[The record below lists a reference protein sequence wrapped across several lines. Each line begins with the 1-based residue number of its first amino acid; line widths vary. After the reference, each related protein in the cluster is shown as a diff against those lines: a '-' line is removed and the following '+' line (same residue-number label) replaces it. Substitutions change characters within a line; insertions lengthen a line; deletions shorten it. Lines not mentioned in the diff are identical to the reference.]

1 MLGPA
6 LMVLL
11 NELHNRKDRQTSYEK
26 QLYAELLW
34 LAAAA
39 AAGTGAGVAA
49 GAVIVEGGALEVGAG
64 TFGPAISNMANV
76 RRSGLGGQ
84 ADKGFTGNVIGP
96 QDRQESPRL
105 QINCGNPDCPNKEF
119 R

>member
-39 AAGTGAGVAA
+39 GTGAGVAA
-49 GAVIVEGGALEVGAG
+49 GAVIVEGGALELGAG

-96 QDRQESPRL
+96 QDRQKYPRL

>member
-1 MLGPA
+1 
-6 LMVLL
+6 
-11 NELHNRKDRQTSYEK
+11 
-26 QLYAELLW
+26 
-34 LAAAA
+34 
-39 AAGTGAGVAA
+39 
-49 GAVIVEGGALEVGAG
+49 
-64 TFGPAISNMANV
+64 MANV

>member
-39 AAGTGAGVAA
+39 AAGLGWGW
-49 GAVIVEGGALEVGAG
+49 GC
-64 TFGPAISNMANV
+64 
-76 RRSGLGGQ
+76 RRCC
-84 ADKGFTGNVIGP
+84 
-96 QDRQESPRL
+96 DRRRGRS
-105 QINCGNPDCPNKEF
+105 
-119 R
+119 